1 VPRGLPWWG
10 RDSERMDAARR
21 LHQRHPHERI
31 AAEADG
37 AVRVKLRKWRRYHR
51 DGSEGLVEEREVG
64 AFVAVDL
71 IPVAYGIRRG
81 ILRECLNLEEA
92 FLEVD
97 CAAERRGHTCTPTCT
112 RWRLE

>member
-1 VPRGLPWWG
+1 MNASLPR
-10 RDSERMDAARR
+10 RMERF
-21 LHQRHPHERI
+21 L
-31 AAEADG
+31 
-37 AVRVKLRKWRRYHR
+37 VKLRKWRRYHR
-51 DGSEGLVEEREVG
+51 DGSEGFVEEREVG

-81 ILRECLNLEEA
+81 ILRECRNLEEA

-112 RWRLE
+112 RWRPGIAGTSS

>member
-1 VPRGLPWWG
+1 MGRGALSTTMP
-10 RDSERMDAARR
+10 S
-21 LHQRHPHERI
+21 HERI

-37 AVRVKLRKWRRYHR
+37 AALVKLRKWRRYHR

-81 ILRECLNLEEA
+81 ILRECRNLDEA

>member
-1 VPRGLPWWG
+1 
-10 RDSERMDAARR
+10 MDAARR

-51 DGSEGLVEEREVG
+51 DGSEGLVEERKVG

>member
-1 VPRGLPWWG
+1 
-10 RDSERMDAARR
+10 
-21 LHQRHPHERI
+21 
-31 AAEADG
+31 
-37 AVRVKLRKWRRYHR
+37 
-51 DGSEGLVEEREVG
+51 
-64 AFVAVDL
+64 VDL